1 MFKPK
6 LLSLLIATSLLT
18 ACSGSDDKDDT
29 TQIPEP
35 TPPTEY
41 AHNVTGQVSYIGA
54 IAGANVCVDLNQ
66 DLSCSEGE
74 PSTTTD
80 TDGKY
85 QIDWK
90 SETEKPNYYL
100 LANWVDSAP
109 SSSRS
114 ALAVSAASGYA
125 NTSTTGNVNIVAL
138 PDHAGHI
145 NALTNIEFSRYRK
158 MIEADLTP
166 QQVIEFRAK
175 LKNLYASGFKQV
187 EADLF
192 SLSPEITLQPTFI
205 DTLLLHD
212 YLLNLTNERTVEI
225 LAAIEVLIAAFEA
238 FENLILG
245 YGFGTDAYLQTN
257 PVAVTNKVENTLVSF
272 GYMEAPIDDKAMN
285 SVDWDNVYS
294 SMHNQAGEL
303 HVLSIQTVRNSH
315 FITLDYGVDEQSLTG
330 VISGKVAMLIEKTSQ
345 EDTETECWNEPMQKW
360 INSTRNDQGYV
371 SKEPIIEGNLLKT
384 VYAGTDVEIQ
394 MNFQKYQNSA
404 ADWQDLLV
412 NLPADLK
419 LGSLSWPSQIYR
431 MDIKQTDD
439 VLCRNEAPIK
449 HETDVATAS
458 QMYSK
463 LLVQLFWSYAY
474 PDGYIQDTPNK
485 FTLLDSFGQPEAQY
499 EWGISTSPSNEQ
511 LLTIT
516 KIVEDPIERE
526 MVRAHYYLVS
536 PYLLTEVELNKAFDT
551 SVNKQFYRFTYDSS
565 FSNTL
570 YNHFKSLTT
579 QP

>member
-29 TQIPEP
+29 TPIPEP

-80 TDGKY
+80 SDGKY

-114 ALAVSAASGYA
+114 ALAVSPAADYA
-125 NTSTTGNVNIVAL
+125 NTTTGGVNIVAL

-175 LKNLYASGFKQV
+175 LKTLYASGFKQV

-225 LAAIEVLIAAFEA
+225 LAAIEVLIAGFEA
-238 FENLILG
+238 FENLIKG
-245 YGFGTDAYLQTN
+245 YGFGTTAYLQTN
-257 PVAVTNKVENTLVSF
+257 PVAITNKVESTLVSF
-272 GYMEAPIDDKAMN
+272 GYMQAPIDDKAMN
-285 SVDWDNVYS
+285 STDWDTVFS
-294 SMHNQAGEL
+294 SMLNHAGESHL
-303 HVLSIQTVRNSH
+303 LNIETVRSSH
-315 FITLDYGVDEQSLTG
+315 FITLDYGVEHQSMLG
-330 VISGKVAMLIEKTSQ
+330 VISGSAVMLIDQTPGE
-345 EDTETECWNEPMQKW
+345 EIANECWNEPMKKW
-360 INSTRNDQGYV
+360 INPSRNDQGYIL
-371 SKEPIIEGNLLKT
+371 KEPIIEGNLLKT
-384 VYAGTDVEIQ
+384 VYAGTDIEIQ
-394 MNFQKYQNSA
+394 MNFNKYQNTA
-404 ADWQDLLV
+404 ADWQDLLA
-412 NLPADLK
+412 NLPSDLK
-419 LGSLSWPSQIYR
+419 LTSLSWPAQIYR
-431 MDIKQTDD
+431 
-439 VLCRNEAPIK
+439 
-449 HETDVATAS
+449 TDVKQAADVICRAEDPITYETGVETAS
-458 QMYSK
+458 QLSSS
-463 LLVQLFWSYAY
+463 LLVELLWPHAY
-474 PDGYIQDTPNK
+474 PESYIEDSANK
-485 FTLLDSFGQPEAQY
+485 FTILDSFGQPEGQY
-499 EWGISTSPSNEQ
+499 EWEISASPNGGK

-516 KIVEDPIERE
+516 EIVVEPIESKIVRPY
-526 MVRAHYYLVS
+526 HYLVTS
-536 PYLLTEVELNKAFDT
+536 NLLTEADLYKAFD
-551 SVNKQFYRFTYDSS
+551 SAENKQFYRFTYDSS

-570 YNHFKSLTT
+570 YNHFKSLAK
-579 QP
+579 

>member
-18 ACSGSDDKDDT
+18 ACSGSDDKDNT
-29 TQIPEP
+29 TTTPEP

-41 AHNVTGQVSYIGA
+41 AHKVTGQVTYIGA

-74 PSTTTD
+74 PSTTTG

-100 LANWVDSAP
+100 LANWIDTAP
-109 SSSRS
+109 SSARS
-114 ALAVSAASGYA
+114 ALAMSSAAA
-125 NTSTTGNVNIVAL
+125 NTNATTGGMNIVAL

-175 LKNLYASGFKQV
+175 LKSLYATGFKQV

-245 YGFGTDAYLQTN
+245 YGFGTEAYLQTN
-257 PVAVTNKVENTLVSF
+257 PVAVTNKVESTLVSF
-272 GYMEAPIDDKAMN
+272 GYMEAPVDDKAMN
-285 SVDWDNVYS
+285 STDWDTVFS
-294 SMHNQAGEL
+294 SIFNPTGESHL
-303 HVLSIQTVRNSH
+303 LNIETVRNSH
-315 FITLDYGVDEQSLTG
+315 FIALSYGLDNDSLFGV
-330 VISGKVAMLIEKTSQ
+330 VSGDAVVLFDNGSGEPNR
-345 EDTETECWNEPMQKW
+345 TECWNEPMKKW
-360 INSTRNDQGYV
+360 INASRNDQGYLL
-371 SKEPIIEGNLLKT
+371 KEPVIEGNKIKT
-384 VYAGTDVEIQ
+384 VHAGTEIPVE
-394 MNFQKYQNSA
+394 MNFHKYQNTA
-404 ADWQDLLV
+404 ADWQDLLA
-412 NLPADLK
+412 NLPSDLK
-419 LGSLSWPSQIYR
+419 LASLSWPSQIYR
-431 MDIKQTDD
+431 IDIKQSAD
-439 VLCRNEAPIK
+439 VICREEDPVTY
-449 HETDVATAS
+449 ETGVETAS
-458 QMYSK
+458 ELSSSLIVK
-463 LLVQLFWSYAY
+463 LLWPYSY
-474 PDGYIQDTPNK
+474 PESYIEDSPHK
-485 FTLLDSFGQPEAQY
+485 FTILDSFGQPEHQY
-499 EWGISTSPSNEQ
+499 EWDISTSPNGGK

-516 KIVEDPIERE
+516 EIEADPITSKTIQ
-526 MVRAHYYLVS
+526 AHYYLVTAN
-536 PYLLTEVELNKAFDT
+536 LLTEADLFKALDT
-551 SVNKQFYRFTYDSS
+551 AENKQLYNFTYDSS

-570 YNHFKSLTT
+570 RNHFKSLAK
-579 QP
+579 

>member
-29 TQIPEP
+29 TPIPEP

-41 AHNVTGQVSYIGA
+41 AHKVTGQVTYIGA

-100 LANWVDSAP
+100 LANWIDNAASSA
-109 SSSRS
+109 RS
-114 ALAVSAASGYA
+114 ALAMSSAAA
-125 NTSTTGNVNIVAL
+125 NTNATTGGMNIVAL

-158 MIEADLTP
+158 MIEADIEFSRYRKMIEADLTP

-175 LKNLYASGFKQV
+175 LKTLYASGFKQV

-205 DTLLLHD
+205 DTLLLYD

-257 PVAVTNKVENTLVSF
+257 PVAVTNKVESTFVSF
-272 GYMEAPIDDKAMN
+272 GYMEAPVDDKAMN

-303 HVLSIQTVRNSH
+303 HVLSMQTVRNSH
-315 FITLDYGVDEQSLTG
+315 FITLDYGVDKQSLTG

-345 EDTETECWNEPMQKW
+345 EDTETEC
-360 INSTRNDQGYV
+360 
-371 SKEPIIEGNLLKT
+371 
-384 VYAGTDVEIQ
+384 
-394 MNFQKYQNSA
+394 
-404 ADWQDLLV
+404 
-412 NLPADLK
+412 
-419 LGSLSWPSQIYR
+419 
-431 MDIKQTDD
+431 
-439 VLCRNEAPIK
+439 
-449 HETDVATAS
+449 
-458 QMYSK
+458 
-463 LLVQLFWSYAY
+463 
-474 PDGYIQDTPNK
+474 
-485 FTLLDSFGQPEAQY
+485 
-499 EWGISTSPSNEQ
+499 
-511 LLTIT
+511 
-516 KIVEDPIERE
+516 
-526 MVRAHYYLVS
+526 
-536 PYLLTEVELNKAFDT
+536 
-551 SVNKQFYRFTYDSS
+551 
-565 FSNTL
+565 
-570 YNHFKSLTT
+570 
-579 QP
+579 

>member
-29 TQIPEP
+29 TTTPEP
-35 TPPTEY
+35 KPPTEY
-41 AHNVTGQVSYIGA
+41 AHKVSGQVTYIGA

-100 LANWVDSAP
+100 LANWIDNAP
-109 SSSRS
+109 SSARS
-114 ALAVSAASGYA
+114 ALAVSTAAA
-125 NTSTTGNVNIVAL
+125 HTNATTGGMNIVAL

-175 LKNLYASGFKQV
+175 LKNLYATGFKQV
-187 EADLF
+187 ETDLF

-245 YGFGTDAYLQTN
+245 YGFGTEAYLQTN
-257 PVAVTNKVENTLVSF
+257 PVAVTNKVESTLVSF
-272 GYMEAPIDDKAMN
+272 GYMEAPVDGKAMN
-285 SVDWDNVYS
+285 STDWDTVFS
-294 SMHNQAGEL
+294 SMLNHTDAS
-303 HVLSIQTVRNSH
+303 HVLNIATVRNSH
-315 FITLDYGVDEQSLTG
+315 FVNLDYGTGDQTLTG
-330 VISGKVAMLIEKTSQ
+330 VFSGDAVMIFDNTSG
-345 EDTETECWNEPMQKW
+345 EEVPTECWNEPMKKW
-360 INSTRNDQGYV
+360 INASRNDQGYV
-371 SKEPIIEGNLLKT
+371 LKEPVIEGNQLKT
-384 VYAGTDVEIQ
+384 VYAGTEVPVE
-394 MNFQKYQNSA
+394 MNFHKYQSTA
-404 ADWQDLLV
+404 ADWQDLLA
-412 NLPADLK
+412 NLPSDLK
-419 LGSLSWPSQIYR
+419 LASLSWPSQIYR
-431 MDIKQTDD
+431 MDIKQTAD
-439 VLCRNEAPIK
+439 VLCRAEDPITY
-449 HETDVATAS
+449 ETGVETAS
-458 QMYSK
+458 ELSTSLIVE
-463 LLVQLFWSYAY
+463 LLWPLAY
-474 PDGYIQDTPNK
+474 PESYIEDSTNK
-485 FTLLDSFGQPEAQY
+485 FTILDSFGQPESQH
-499 EWGISTSPSNEQ
+499 EWSISTSPNGGK

-516 KIVEDPIERE
+516 EIVADPIASQ
-526 MVRAHYYLVS
+526 MVQPSYYLVTS
-536 PYLLTEVELNKAFDT
+536 NLLTEVELNTAFDT
-551 SVNKQFYRFTYDSS
+551 TNNKQLYRFTYDQS

-570 YNHFKSLTT
+570 YNHFKSLAK
-579 QP
+579 

>member
-29 TQIPEP
+29 TTTPEP

-41 AHNVTGQVSYIGA
+41 AHKVTGQVTYIGA

-74 PSTTTD
+74 PSTTTG

-100 LANWVDSAP
+100 LANWIDIAP
-109 SSSRS
+109 SSARS
-114 ALAVSAASGYA
+114 ALAMSSAAA
-125 NTSTTGNVNIVAL
+125 NTSATTGGMNIVAL

-175 LKNLYASGFKQV
+175 LKSLYATGFKQV

-192 SLSPEITLQPTFI
+192 SLSPEITLQPTFL

-245 YGFGTDAYLQTN
+245 YGFGTEAYLQTN
-257 PVAVTNKVENTLVSF
+257 PVAITNKVESTLVSF
-272 GYMEAPIDDKAMN
+272 GYMEAPVDGKAMN
-285 SVDWDNVYS
+285 STDWDTVFS
-294 SMHNQAGEL
+294 SMLNQTDAS
-303 HVLSIQTVRNSH
+303 HVLNIATVRNSH
-315 FITLDYGVDEQSLTG
+315 FVSLDYGTADQTLTG
-330 VISGKVAMLIEKTSQ
+330 VFSGDAVMIFDNTSG
-345 EDTETECWNEPMQKW
+345 EEVPTECWNEPMKKW
-360 INSTRNDQGYV
+360 INASRNDQGYV
-371 SKEPIIEGNLLKT
+371 LKEPVIEGNQLKT
-384 VYAGTDVEIQ
+384 VYAGTEVPVE
-394 MNFQKYQNSA
+394 MNFHKYQNTA
-404 ADWQDLLV
+404 ADWQDLLA
-412 NLPADLK
+412 NLPSDLK
-419 LGSLSWPSQIYR
+419 LASLSWPSQIYR
-431 MDIKQTDD
+431 MDIKQTAD
-439 VLCRNEAPIK
+439 VLCREEDPTTY
-449 HETDVATAS
+449 ETGVETAS
-458 QMYSK
+458 ELSAGLIVE
-463 LLVQLFWSYAY
+463 LLWPFAY
-474 PDGYIQDTPNK
+474 PESYVEDSTNK
-485 FTLLDSFGQPEAQY
+485 FTILDSFGQPESQH
-499 EWGISTSPSNEQ
+499 EWSISTSPNGGK

-516 KIVEDPIERE
+516 EIVEDPIASQ
-526 MVRAHYYLVS
+526 MVQPSYYLVTS
-536 PYLLTEVELNKAFDT
+536 NLLTEVELNTGFDT
-551 SVNKQFYRFTYDSS
+551 TDNKQLYRFTYDQS

-570 YNHFKSLTT
+570 HNHFKSLAK
-579 QP
+579 